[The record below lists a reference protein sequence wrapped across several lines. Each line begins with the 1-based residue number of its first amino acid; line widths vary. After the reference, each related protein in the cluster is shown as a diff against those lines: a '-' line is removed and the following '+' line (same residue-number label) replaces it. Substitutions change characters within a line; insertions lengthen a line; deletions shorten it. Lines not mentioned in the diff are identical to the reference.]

1 MKTTR
6 ISAKI
11 ASLLAFISIAS
22 IFFLYRIM
30 NGKIS
35 RILEDKTAEDMSVIA
50 RDRAELIETYIE
62 GCCDFLDGYSKA
74 AEIVEVLEN
83 PSEKNIQRAREYTNK
98 CAEGKNYMEGLYVAR
113 WDTYVLAHI
122 NPDSVDKTFR
132 DAKGAGNLEAQIRQR
147 EKAFCS
153 GIVQAPLT
161 KKMVIPVYSPVF
173 NKAGEPIGFAGAAF
187 YTDELSEKLSKLKNS
202 NAPNSEYLL
211 INASNNTFIF
221 HSRPDLVGTECTDAD
236 ILRIINN
243 YKYEVTPEG
252 KFTYSNNDI
261 VASCKYI
268 QKRNWFFII
277 SDLKADVFKM
287 ILVVRIQSFAVCF
300 IIAALTVL
308 LGVFCVERM
317 MKPLS
322 AINNTIIAFKK
333 NDFSGAGDII
343 RYLSRKDEFGTI
355 ARAVNELKD
364 ILQNKDKLFKEM
376 FQVQTVGTVVT
387 AAANGEIMLIN
398 KKALELYGFNPNEE
412 RKLTVQDVRNQ
423 FTQEELDAMDE
434 QLKSAVNAKEGEE
447 VIFESSIH
455 YGDGRVGYILTH
467 AKRVTL
473 SNDDRVVVYSLVD
486 ITAQKKLEINLQIL
500 SETDFLTSICNRRS
514 GELGV
519 SNILKEGQVGMFCLF
534 DVNKFKL
541 INDNFGHAVGDKVL
555 VEIAKAMKK
564 SFRNSDILI
573 RLGGDEFA
581 VFALGV
587 QEDKSASIVIDRFMS
602 NIDKIELS
610 EMGGHKVSVSMG
622 CVYVSGDEPFAA
634 LYEKADSVMYE
645 CKKKG
650 GNAHAFY
657 G

>member
-1 MKTTR
+1 
-6 ISAKI
+6 
-11 ASLLAFISIAS
+11 
-22 IFFLYRIM
+22 
-30 NGKIS
+30 
-35 RILEDKTAEDMSVIA
+35 
-50 RDRAELIETYIE
+50 
-62 GCCDFLDGYSKA
+62 
-74 AEIVEVLEN
+74 
-83 PSEKNIQRAREYTNK
+83 
-98 CAEGKNYMEGLYVAR
+98 
-113 WDTYVLAHI
+113 
-122 NPDSVDKTFR
+122 
-132 DAKGAGNLEAQIRQR
+132 
-147 EKAFCS
+147 
-153 GIVQAPLT
+153 
-161 KKMVIPVYSPVF
+161 MVIPVYSPVF

-202 NAPNSEYLL
+202 NAPNSVYLL

-221 HSRPDLVGTECTDAD
+221 HNHSDLVGKECTDAD
-236 ILRIINN
+236 ILRIIKD

-252 KFTYSNNDI
+252 KYTYSNDKI
-261 VASCKYI
+261 VAACKYI
-268 QKRNWFFII
+268 KNRNWFFII
-277 SDLKADVFKM
+277 SDSKTEVFKM
-287 ILVVRIQSFAVCF
+287 ILAIRTQIFVACAIV
-300 IIAALTVL
+300 AALTVL

-333 NDFSGAGDII
+333 NDFSGAGDIA

-355 ARAVNELKD
+355 AHAVNDLKD

-412 RKLTVQDVRNQ
+412 RKLTIQDVRNQ
-423 FTQEELDAMDE
+423 FTQEELDAMDD

-500 SETDFLTSICNRRS
+500 SETDFLTSICNRCS

-634 LYEKADSVMYE
+634 IYEKADSVMYE
-645 CKKKG
+645 CKKRG

>member
-1 MKTTR
+1 MKSVR

-11 ASLLAFISIAS
+11 ALLFAAVEIVSV
-22 IFFLYRIM
+22 FFLYKIM
-30 NGKIS
+30 NGKITC
-35 RILEDKTAEDMSVIA
+35 ILEDRSAEDMSVIA

-74 AEIVEVLEN
+74 AEIVDVLEN
-83 PSEKNIQRAREYTNK
+83 PSEQNIKRAREYTNK
-98 CAEGKNYMEGLYVAR
+98 CAEGKKFMEGLYVAR

-132 DAKGAGNLEAQIRQR
+132 DAKGANNLEAQIRQR
-147 EKAFCS
+147 KKSFCS
-153 GIVQAPLT
+153 GIVMAPVT

-173 NKAGEPIGFAGAAF
+173 NKAGEPIGFTGAAF
-187 YTDELSEKLSKLKNS
+187 YTDDLSQKLSKLKNV
-202 NAPNSEYLL
+202 NTPNSEYLL

-300 IIAALTVL
+300 IIAALTVF

-333 NDFSGAGDII
+333 NDFSGAGDIA

-355 ARAVNELKD
+355 ANAVNELKD
-364 ILQNKDKLFKEM
+364 ILLNKDKLFKEM

-412 RKLTVQDVRNQ
+412 RKLTIQDVRNQ
-423 FTQEELDAMDE
+423 FTKEELDAMDD

-519 SNILKEGQVGMFCLF
+519 SNILKEGHVGMFCLF
-534 DVNKFKL
+534 DVNKFKF

-555 VEIAKAMKK
+555 VEIAKSMKK

-573 RLGGDEFA
+573 RLGGDEFV

-587 QEDKSASIVIDRFMS
+587 QEDKDASIVISRFMS
-602 NIDKIELS
+602 NIDKIKVQ
-610 EMGGHKVSVSMG
+610 EMDGHKVTVSMG

-645 CKKKG
+645 CKKRG

>member
-1 MKTTR
+1 MKSVR

-11 ASLLAFISIAS
+11 ALLLALIAISS
-22 IFFLYRIM
+22 IFFLYKVM
-30 NGKIS
+30 NGKIT
-35 RILEDKTAEDMSVIA
+35 RILEEKTAEDMSVIVG
-50 RDRAELIETYIE
+50 DRAELIETYIE
-62 GCCDFLDGYSKA
+62 GCCDFLAGYSKS
-74 AEIVEVLEN
+74 AEIVDVLEN
-83 PSEKNIQRAREYTNK
+83 PSEQNIKRAREYTNK
-98 CAEGKNYMEGLYVAR
+98 CAAEKEYMEGLYVAR

-147 EKAFCS
+147 KKAFCS
-153 GIVQAPLT
+153 GIVKAPVT

-187 YTDELSEKLSKLKNS
+187 FTDELSEKLSKLKNS
-202 NAPNSEYLL
+202 NAPNSVYLL

-221 HSRPDLVGTECTDAD
+221 HNHPDLVGKECADAD
-236 ILRIINN
+236 ILRIIKD

-252 KFTYSNNDI
+252 KYTYSNDKI
-261 VASCKYI
+261 VAACKYI
-268 QKRNWFFII
+268 KNRNWFFII
-277 SDLKADVFKM
+277 YDSKTEVFKM
-287 ILVVRIQSFAVCF
+287 ILAIRAQIFVACAIV
-300 IIAALTVL
+300 AALTVL

-333 NDFSGAGDII
+333 NDFSGAGDIA

-355 ARAVNELKD
+355 ANAVNELKD

-376 FQVQTVGTVVT
+376 FQVQTVGIVVT

-398 KKALELYGFNPNEE
+398 KKALELYGFDPNEE

-423 FTQEELDAMDE
+423 FTKEELDAMDE

-447 VIFESSIH
+447 IVFESSIH
-455 YGDGRVGYILTH
+455 YADGRVGYILTH

-519 SNILKEGQVGMFCLF
+519 SNILKEGQAGMFCLF
-534 DVNKFKL
+534 DVNKFKF

-573 RLGGDEFA
+573 RLGGDEFV

-622 CVYVSGDEPFAA
+622 CVFVSGDEPFAA
-634 LYEKADSVMYE
+634 MYEKADSVMYE